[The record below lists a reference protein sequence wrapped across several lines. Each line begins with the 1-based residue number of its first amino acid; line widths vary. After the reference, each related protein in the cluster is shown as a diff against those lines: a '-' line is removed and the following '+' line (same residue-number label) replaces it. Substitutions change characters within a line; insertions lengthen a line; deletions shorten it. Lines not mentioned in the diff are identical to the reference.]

1 MKTILITS
9 HIRRHKILHI
19 NASDYPNKNGGK
31 FFRKG
36 FFQVYVTQQNPF
48 RKKKV
53 TGHIKQIH
61 M

>member
-31 FFRKG
+31 FFQERTFTGLCNTTKSI
-36 FFQVYVTQQNPF
+36 Q
-48 RKKKV
+48 KKKV
-53 TGHIKQIH
+53 TDHIKQSH